1 MDGLRFSAEVC
12 SVILFLI
19 GLLVG
24 FVFGYAFGLFVDRLD
39 KDIKD
44 DRR

>member
-12 SVILFLI
+12 VVTLLLV